1 MSLIVL
7 DKVLQDVFFQ
17 KNISEDF
24 LQEILELLIHV
35 RNRIL
40 LNRHNHKIVLS
51 AVLGLMTEWMVSI
64 LHELLGLFA
73 NSA

>member
-7 DKVLQDVFFQ
+7 DKLLQDVFFQ

-24 LQEILELLIHV
+24 LQEILGLLIHV